1 MTKLLMAA
9 LLLTQTV
16 PAGYW
21 PVEKS
26 QPLIDKTQTIRLSPD
41 LSKLT
46 EGERIAVAKLLEVG
60 QIFQKLYEQQRH
72 PEALSSY
79 LALEQLDRKTGST
92 PATQNLLSLYRLF
105 QGPIAT
111 TLETA
116 RRMVDTASRA
126 GIQLGV
132 VSQHRFDESVQFL
145 EAAVRSGRLGK
156 LLQCDAYVKWHR
168 TDEYYAR
175 PVKGTWAT
183 EGGGALISQA
193 IHQVDLL
200 RWIAGP
206 IQEVFGMWQLG
217 AAHRIE
223 SEDVLGATVRYANG
237 ATGVIQASTAFW
249 PGYPER
255 LEFHGTGGTAIVS
268 GDQLTTWDIREDE
281 GAAPPLATS
290 RASGASD
297 PMAISLTPFE
307 RQFRDFADA
316 VTSGRRPLVSGQE
329 GYWALEVVDAIYRSC
344 QTGRPVR
351 LEAKVDFLS

>member
-1 MTKLLMAA
+1 MRVGLIGTGAIARLHARVYRNL
-9 LLLTQTV
+9 
-16 PAGYW
+16 GYTLRVCTGLRKAHARRFAEEHGAEF
-21 PVEKS
+21 VERFEDVCGH
-26 QPLIDKTQTIRLSPD
+26 PDVDYVDVCTFPDFRLQ
-41 LSKLT
+41 
-46 EGERIAVAKLLEVG
+46 AVAACAKSGKHV
-60 QIFQKLYEQQRH
+60 QVQK
-72 PEALSSY
+72 
-79 LALEQLDRKTGST
+79 
-92 PATQNLLSLYRLF
+92 
-105 QGPIAT
+105 PIAT

-344 QTGRPVR
+344 QTRRPVR